1 MAADGLKQRL
11 VGGAT
16 LLLVAVIAWFWL
28 LSADSPVDPVARE
41 SQIPAAPD
49 IKPFEVRE
57 PVQPQGIPPLDSA
70 RESAPVAQSEA
81 VPVAQPPVE
90 KPVQAAKV
98 ERPQAVV
105 SPAPAPKPVQAAPQK
120 TPPAAAQQAQLAE
133 ASATRSAVAKST
145 AATAS
150 AAATAPTQKA
160 APLKSTAS
168 ATKNSEPQSAQP
180 KAEVSKPKAGESKPA
195 PEAFQLDQHGLPVA
209 WVVQVGLFSTQA
221 SADKI
226 KSTLQ
231 AKGYKAYT
239 EPFKSEKANGIKV
252 FVGPKLSRERA
263 DAQKKAI
270 DELLKTNTLVVR
282 FVAS

>member
-49 IKPFEVRE
+49 IKPFVVQE
-57 PVQPQGIPPLDSA
+57 PVQPQGIEPPENA
-70 RESAPVAQSEA
+70 RESAPATQSDA
-81 VPVAQPPVE
+81 VPQPRQSQP
-90 KPVQAAKV
+90 
-98 ERPQAVV
+98 VV
-105 SPAPAPKPVQAAPQK
+105 SAAPAPKPAQAAP
-120 TPPAAAQQAQLAE
+120 PSAAQQSQLAQ
-133 ASATRSAVAKST
+133 ANTMRSAVGKSN
-145 AATAS
+145 AAAAN
-150 AAATAPTQKA
+150 AAATPAQPSPQLSPQRG
-160 APLKSTAS
+160 APLKPTAV
-168 ATKNSEPQSAQP
+168 ATKNNEQQTA
-180 KAEVSKPKAGESKPA
+180 KPKAGEGKPA
-195 PEAFQLDQHGLPVA
+195 SETFQLDQHGLPVA

-226 KSTLQ
+226 KATLQ
-231 AKGYKAYT
+231 AKGFKAYT
-239 EPFKSEKANGIKV
+239 EPYKGEKASGIKV

-270 DELLKTNTLVVR
+270 DELLKTSSMVVR

>member
-81 VPVAQPPVE
+81 VPVAQPLVE

-98 ERPQAVV
+98 ERPQAVA
-105 SPAPAPKPVQAAPQK
+105 SPAPAPKPAQAAPQK
-120 TPPAAAQQAQLAE
+120 TPPTAAQQAQLAE

-150 AAATAPTQKA
+150 AAATAPAQKA
-160 APLKSTAS
+160 APLKSTAP
-168 ATKNSEPQSAQP
+168 ATKNSEP
-180 KAEVSKPKAGESKPA
+180 KAESSKPKAGESKPA
-195 PEAFQLDQHGLPVA
+195 REAFQLDQHGLPVA

-282 FVAS
+282 FVAN

>member
-49 IKPFEVRE
+49 IKPFAVQE
-57 PVQPQGIPPLDSA
+57 PVQPQGIEPLGSA
-70 RESAPVAQSEA
+70 RESAPVAQSDV
-81 VPVAQPPVE
+81 VPSRVVE
-90 KPVQAAKV
+90 Q
-98 ERPQAVV
+98 PQAVV
-105 SPAPAPKPVQAAPQK
+105 SPAPAPKPAQAAPPK
-120 TPPAAAQQAQLAE
+120 AAPSAAQLAQ
-133 ASATRSAVAKST
+133 ANATRSAVAKSN
-145 AATAS
+145 AAAAN
-150 AAATAPTQKA
+150 AAATPPQQKA
-160 APLKSTAS
+160 APLKSTPP
-168 ATKNSEPQSAQP
+168 ATKNSEPQVAGP
-180 KAEVSKPKAGESKPA
+180 KAEVSKPKAGESKLV
-195 PEAFQLDQHGLPVA
+195 PETFQLDQHGLPVA

-226 KSTLQ
+226 KATLQ
-231 AKGYKAYT
+231 AKGFKAYT
-239 EPFKSEKANGIKV
+239 ESFKSEKASGIKV

-270 DELLKTNTLVVR
+270 DELLKTNALVVR
-282 FVAS
+282 FVAN